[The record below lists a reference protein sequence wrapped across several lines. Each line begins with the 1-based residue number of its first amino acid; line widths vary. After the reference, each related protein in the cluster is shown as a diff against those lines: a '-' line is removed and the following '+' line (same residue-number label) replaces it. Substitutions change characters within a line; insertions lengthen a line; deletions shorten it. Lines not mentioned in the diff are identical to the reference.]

1 MQKSEYGGISFLGLL
16 AIVFITLKL
25 TQVIDW
31 SWWFVLMPLWLPVA
45 IFALVGLIVMLI
57 QAILFWIAQRKF
69 KKHLRK

>member
-31 SWWFVLMPLWLPVA
+31 SWWYVLMPLWLPIV
-45 IFALVGLIVMLI
+45 IFALVGLVMLLV
-57 QAILFWIAQRKF
+57 QAVIFWIAQREF

>member
-31 SWWFVLMPLWLPVA
+31 SWWYVLMPLWLPVA

-57 QAILFWIAQRKF
+57 QAILFWVAQRKF